1 MLDPQDRLALTEA
14 LAPPAG
20 FTLAHGVGTTFTL
33 DLETALTVPLALAAK
48 RVESSDDA
56 LSILDALRRTE
67 QQVDI
72 FAQAGQISM
81 GQHSSLVALLE
92 RSVHQVAQRRGL
104 FHPKV
109 WFLRFE
115 SDDGETR
122 FRFICSSRNL
132 TQDRSWDVVV
142 QLDGAPGDVSDE
154 RVREQNLPMAD
165 LLRRL
170 PDLMIHSLEGTRHA
184 RLNEL
189 ADQWEQILWE
199 LPDGARELRFHAYG
213 PGANSTIDTSGTR
226 SLIVSP
232 FLSDDGLRL
241 LRKDCRRETHVISRP
256 ESFERLRPESL
267 GGLSSYIF
275 DDAANLEDADS
286 AVSEWQRKPLVGLH
300 AKVIVHDLPR
310 KQSRVLLGSANATGA
325 AFRDNT
331 EVMVEL
337 VGPVKQFGVKS
348 TLEALDQLK
357 EEYAPT
363 GGETSTE
370 QEEAEHRLEQ
380 MLRAIAASPVHMR
393 LRGEGPCDVSVW
405 SDNESADSP
414 GVTIEWQMLR
424 AANVVAGVIPARE
437 EDAHTFAEVPLEQVT
452 PFILVTAKNGSVTR
466 RTILLARLLGDFERR
481 RTAVLSEHITDRAS
495 FLRLLTMML
504 ELAGFGTAAE
514 AAIGDGVFGRFAAA
528 SGESA
533 GLMEAL
539 AKALGYGT
547 DAIADVERII
557 EYIASDDQQAAEIL
571 PEGFDELWSAV
582 RDAYAMTKRGGA

>member
-142 QLDGAPGDVSDE
+142 QLDGCPVTFRMRGCVS
-154 RVREQNLPMAD
+154 RICRWLICCVG
-165 LLRRL
+165 
-170 PDLMIHSLEGTRHA
+170 LMIHSLEGTRHA

-241 LRKDCRRETHVISRP
+241 LRKDC
-256 ESFERLRPESL
+256 
-267 GGLSSYIF
+267 
-275 DDAANLEDADS
+275 AA
-286 AVSEWQRKPLVGLH
+286 R
-300 AKVIVHDLPR
+300 
-310 KQSRVLLGSANATGA
+310 
-325 AFRDNT
+325 
-331 EVMVEL
+331 
-337 VGPVKQFGVKS
+337 
-348 TLEALDQLK
+348 
-357 EEYAPT
+357 
-363 GGETSTE
+363 
-370 QEEAEHRLEQ
+370 
-380 MLRAIAASPVHMR
+380 
-393 LRGEGPCDVSVW
+393 
-405 SDNESADSP
+405 
-414 GVTIEWQMLR
+414 
-424 AANVVAGVIPARE
+424 
-437 EDAHTFAEVPLEQVT
+437 HT
-452 PFILVTAKNGSVTR
+452 
-466 RTILLARLLGDFERR
+466 
-481 RTAVLSEHITDRAS
+481 
-495 FLRLLTMML
+495 
-504 ELAGFGTAAE
+504 
-514 AAIGDGVFGRFAAA
+514 
-528 SGESA
+528 
-533 GLMEAL
+533 
-539 AKALGYGT
+539 
-547 DAIADVERII
+547 
-557 EYIASDDQQAAEIL
+557 
-571 PEGFDELWSAV
+571 
-582 RDAYAMTKRGGA
+582 